1 MVEEKKDD
9 MIQFIGVEKY
19 YGHFHALKNI
29 NLTIERGE
37 TVVLIGP
44 SGSGKST
51 LIRAINGLEPI
62 QEGHLIV
69 NGFDLNDPK
78 TDIDKIRKR
87 VGMVFQHFNLYN
99 NKSVLENVMLAPR
112 IVNHVP
118 EEENEKYALELLE
131 RVGLQDKAGSMPSM
145 LSGGQKQRV
154 AIARSLA
161 MKPMAL
167 LFDEP
172 TSALDPEMI
181 GDVLR
186 IIQGIAKDSDLTSLI
201 VTHEMNFAQNVAN
214 RVIFMADGE
223 ILEDSK
229 TSDVFKKPKSARA
242 QQFVDQVQNH

>member
-1 MVEEKKDD
+1 
-9 MIQFIGVEKY
+9 MIEFKNVEKY

-29 NLTIERGE
+29 NLEIKRGE

-62 QEGHLIV
+62 QQGQLIV
-69 NGFDLNDPK
+69 NGFDLHDPS
-78 TDIDKIRKR
+78 TDINKIRKR

-118 EEENEKYALELLE
+118 EEENERYALELLE
-131 RVGLQDKAGSMPSM
+131 RVGLKEKAGSMPSM

-161 MKPMAL
+161 MRPLAL

-186 IIQGIAKDSDLTSLI
+186 IIQEITSDSDMTSLI
-201 VTHEMNFAQNVAN
+201 VTHEMNFAQKVAN
-214 RVIFMADGE
+214 RVIFMSDGE
-223 ILEDSK
+223 ILEDSQ
-229 TSDVFKKPKSARA
+229 TSEFFKQPKNERA
-242 QQFVDQVQNH
+242 QKFIDQVKNH

>member
-1 MVEEKKDD
+1 

-229 TSDVFKKPKSARA
+229 TSDFFKKPKSARA

>member
-1 MVEEKKDD
+1 
-9 MIQFIGVEKY
+9 MIQFQDVEKY
-19 YGHFHALKNI
+19 YGSFHALKKV
-29 NLTIERGE
+29 NLTIDRGE

-62 QEGHLIV
+62 QEGHLTV
-69 NGFDLNDPK
+69 NGFDIHDPK
-78 TDIDKIRKR
+78 TDINKIRKR

-112 IVNHVP
+112 IVNHIP
-118 EEENEKYALELLE
+118 EEENEKYALDLLD
-131 RVGLQDKAGSMPSM
+131 RVGLKDKAGSMPSM

-161 MKPMAL
+161 MKPLAL

-186 IIQGIAKDSDLTSLI
+186 IIQEIANDSDLTSLI
-201 VTHEMNFAQNVAN
+201 VTHEMNFARKVAN
-214 RVIFMADGE
+214 RVIFMADGQ

-229 TSDVFKKPKSARA
+229 TEDFFNKPTSERA
-242 QQFVDQVQNH
+242 QQFVDQVLDH

>member
-69 NGFDLNDPK
+69 NVFDLNDPK

-229 TSDVFKKPKSARA
+229 TSDFFKKPKSARA